1 MLGQSETRTELWQ
14 DIPLVKE
21 GSEDTLLSAS
31 RVNEIIMRLNALSN
45 MRGEG
50 GCRVVKSG
58 GNIVVTT
65 DGL

>member
-1 MLGQSETRTELWQ
+1 MYGQSETRTELWQ

-50 GCRVVKSG
+50 GCRVVKSS

>member
-1 MLGQSETRTELWQ
+1 MYGQSETRTELWQ

-50 GCRVVKSG
+50 GCRVVKSV